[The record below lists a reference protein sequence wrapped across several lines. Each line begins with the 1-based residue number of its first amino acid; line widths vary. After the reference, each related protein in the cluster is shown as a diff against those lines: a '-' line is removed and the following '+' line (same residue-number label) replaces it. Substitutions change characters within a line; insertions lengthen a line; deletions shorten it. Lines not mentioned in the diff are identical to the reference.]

1 MDVVFLRKKRR
12 GNAAGEGSGSWLNT
26 YADMITLL
34 LTFFVLLTSRST
46 INTEKWEE
54 LAEAAKNKDN
64 EVAQDITKE
73 ETIEDVEVA
82 QATDFDE
89 LYRHLRD
96 YIRANNLT
104 DSINVYRGSDYVFLR
119 FKSNIFFGPDSAV
132 LKEEARQILDKLCDA
147 ISGISEKI
155 GMLQVTGH
163 TADVVSNSKYPI
175 SDRALSSERAN
186 SVVEFIEGKDIIEPS
201 KLISK
206 GYGKYFPIGD
216 NTTTEG
222 QAQNRRVEIF
232 ISEMDTEQA
241 SVTKLYK
248 EIAEKDASPNDSNKE
263 GNDTQNSVESDELS
277 AEEVES
283 LEKA

>member
-1 MDVVFLRKKRR
+1 MDVVFLRRKRR
-12 GNAAGEGSGSWLNT
+12 GEVTEEGSGSWLNT

-64 EVAQDITKE
+64 EIAQDITKE

-82 QATDFDE
+82 QATDFE

-96 YIRANNLT
+96 YIRTNNLT
-104 DSINVYRGSDYVFLR
+104 ESINVYRGSDYVFLR

-186 SVVEFIEGKDIIEPS
+186 SVVEFIEGKNIIEPS

-241 SVTKLYK
+241 SVAKLYK
-248 EIAEKDASPNDSNKE
+248 EIAEKDANPNDSNNE
-263 GNDTQNSVESDELS
+263 EDATQNSLESDELS
-277 AEEVES
+277 AAEVES

>member
-1 MDVVFLRKKRR
+1 MDVVFLKKKRR
-12 GNAAGEGSGSWLNT
+12 SAVTKEGSGSWLNT

-54 LAEAAKNKDN
+54 LAEAAKNKGN
-64 EVAQDITKE
+64 NIAQDITKE

-89 LYRHLRD
+89 LYRYLRD

-132 LKEEARQILDKLCDA
+132 LKEEARQILDKLCEA

-186 SVVEFIEGKDIIEPS
+186 SVVEFIEGRNIIESS

-248 EIAEKDASPNDSNKE
+248 EIAEKDVNPNDSTNKE
-263 GNDTQNSVESDELS
+263 NSAQNNVASNEQNA
-277 AEEVES
+277 AEV
-283 LEKA
+283 AN